1 MAGND
6 LLECVVFGRVAGKAA
21 ANFMLPEIIPTSLV
35 ELSGK
40 LVDADTVVVMQGG
53 DESSSDDDDGGGGG
67 ITVEEVAQHNT
78 ATDVWII
85 VNNKVI
91 DVTDFLKTHPGGEAA
106 IMAFAG
112 KDASVEWNMIHKP
125 DFLDIWV
132 KDKIKGE
139 IGAGGGG
146 GGKKKKKKEMQG

>member
-1 MAGND
+1 MIHKPDFLDIWVKDKIKGEIGAG
-6 LLECVVFGRVAGKAA
+6 GGGGGK
-21 ANFMLPEIIPTSLV
+21 
-35 ELSGK
+35 K
-40 LVDADTVVVMQGG
+40 KKKKKCK
-53 DESSSDDDDGGGGG
+53 DDDGGGSG
-67 ITVEEVAQHNT
+67 ISPEEVAQHNT
-78 ATDVWII
+78 ASDVWII

-146 GGKKKKKKEMQG
+146 GGKKKKKKKCKDDDGGKKKKKK

>member
-1 MAGND
+1 M
-6 LLECVVFGRVAGKAA
+6 GK
-21 ANFMLPEIIPTSLV
+21 P
-35 ELSGK
+35 G
-40 LVDADTVVVMQGG
+40 
-53 DESSSDDDDGGGGG
+53 
-67 ITVEEVAQHNT
+67 
-78 ATDVWII
+78 DVWII

-91 DVTDFLKTHPGGEAA
+91 DVSEFVKTHPGGEAA

-125 DFLDIWV
+125 DFMGIWV

-146 GGKKKKKKEMQG
+146 GGKKKKKCKDDDGGASGISPAEVAQHNTATDCWIIV